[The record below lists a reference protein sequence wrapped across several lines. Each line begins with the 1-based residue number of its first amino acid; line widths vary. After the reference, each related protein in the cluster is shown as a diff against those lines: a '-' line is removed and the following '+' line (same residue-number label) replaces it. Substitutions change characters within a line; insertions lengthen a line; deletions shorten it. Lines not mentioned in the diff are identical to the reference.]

1 MGGRIGYE
9 MVIVR
14 DRVALSFVGVAESFT
29 LKVTV
34 NVPLTVGVPL
44 ITPDVAR
51 LNPLGNGVVVLT
63 PNLYGAVPPEAL
75 SVAE

>member
-1 MGGRIGYE
+1 VGGRIGYE

-63 PNLYGAVPPEAL
+63 PNLYGEVPPEAL